1 LDFPKLSNEQR
12 NSLERATEKYH
23 VAFKG
28 SPAEEFLEARGIPAS
43 VADGFRLGYVEDP
56 ETEHEQAKGRLAIP
70 YETATGVVALRFRWL
85 PGARNER
92 AKYWQPEGSALHLY
106 NVRVLHGD
114 AMEASIAICEGELDA
129 IVLSGLCDIASVG
142 VAGTGGWLRHF
153 RHLFSD
159 YARVP
164 ILMDAWK
171 WKGKELLP
179 DEDGRKAA
187 KRIRADL
194 DNGVVVELEGG
205 DVNEV
210 YLDKGADFIRKAVG
224 VE

>member
-1 LDFPKLSNEQR
+1 MDFPKLSNEQR

-28 SPAEEFLEARGIPAS
+28 SPAEEFLEARGIPSS

-56 ETEHEQAKGRLAIP
+56 EVEHEQAQGRLAIP
-70 YETATGVVALRFRWL
+70 YRTPTGVVALRFRWL

-92 AKYWQPEGSALHLY
+92 AKYWQPEGSGLHLF
-106 NVRVLHGD
+106 NVQSLLDEARV
-114 AMEASIAICEGELDA
+114 AICEGELDA
-129 IVLSGLCDIASVG
+129 VVLSALCEIPSVG

-153 RHLFSD
+153 RHLFTD
-159 YARVP
+159 FARVP